1 MKRKM
6 TEDIDNDILENGFF
20 EVDNVEEVQDL
31 LLIFWILSY

>member
-20 EVDNVEEVQDL
+20 EVDNVGEVQDL